1 MSKSKKEQ
9 DKEYYEKNKD
19 AIKQRKKEWYLKNR
33 IKVIAKSKEYS
44 EKNRDIVLCK
54 QKDRYANNKEKYKE
68 KNANYR
74 KLNKT
79 KRNEYE
85 KNKKKVDETYA
96 LKCKIRIIVSKS
108 LKRNGFV
115 KSSDTQQIL
124 GCTYEQFKLHLEN
137 QFQPW
142 MNWQNRGLYNSTPNY
157 GWDIDHIIPLATA
170 TCEADI
176 IKLNHYTNLRP
187 LCSKINRD
195 IKRHN

>member
-1 MSKSKKEQ
+1 M
-9 DKEYYEKNKD
+9 
-19 AIKQRKKEWYLKNR
+19 
-33 IKVIAKSKEYS
+33 
-44 EKNRDIVLCK
+44 K